1 MEHNGV
7 RYELL
12 QTSHPAGWK
21 WVVHISATKT
31 KTGFSHSKQV
41 AKFAAIKAID
51 NALKETK

>member
-1 MEHNGV
+1 MEHKGV

-31 KTGFSHSKQV
+31 KTGFSHSKQL